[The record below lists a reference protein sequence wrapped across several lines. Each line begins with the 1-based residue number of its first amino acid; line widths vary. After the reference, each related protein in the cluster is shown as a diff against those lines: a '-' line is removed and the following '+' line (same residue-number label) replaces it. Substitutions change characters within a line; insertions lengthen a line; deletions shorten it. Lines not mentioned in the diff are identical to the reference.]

1 MISTIPYREF
11 MQEVIAGKHEESV
24 AVPEIARRHCIL
36 GEKALKYFKALT
48 HPLAKG
54 RAYWTLT
61 QEQYIAITYE
71 PKTPFGHYSYEDT
84 DLAKE
89 DHEAFVKDALLEGL
103 EVSDEVLKDYPD
115 LKQKLG
121 EIA

>member
-1 MISTIPYREF
+1 MSSDTPYQEF
-11 MQEVIAGKHEESV
+11 MREIASGKYEESV

-89 DHEAFVKDALLEGL
+89 DHKCFVKDAILEGL

-115 LKQKLG
+115 LKQELG